1 MRPLEELAITCEI
14 QGKKVDCSA
23 IITSIL
29 SICSK
34 ILDEDSTDLIPDDQS
49 QDEEEDESAYK
60 LLNPENILQAMQT
73 KVEMLFILQRMQFA
87 DKEFQTAL
95 ETAES
100 LVELQKKVVKIPI
113 ANKLNESSELANF

>member
-1 MRPLEELAITCEI
+1 MLRPLEDLAITCEI

-34 ILDEDSTDLIPDDQS
+34 ILDDDSTDLIPDDQS
-49 QDEEEDESAYK
+49 QEEEQEDDESAYK

-73 KVEMLFILQRMQFA
+73 KVEMLFILQRMQFT
-87 DKEFQTAL
+87 DKEF
-95 ETAES
+95 
-100 LVELQKKVVKIPI
+100 
-113 ANKLNESSELANF
+113 